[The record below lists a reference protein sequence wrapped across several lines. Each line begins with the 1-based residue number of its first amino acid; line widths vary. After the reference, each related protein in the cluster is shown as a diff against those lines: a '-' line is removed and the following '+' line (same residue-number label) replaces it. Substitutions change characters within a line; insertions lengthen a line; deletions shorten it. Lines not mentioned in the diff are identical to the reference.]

1 MYKGVPPYDMIGYN
15 DTMQIPHAFDGA
27 REQLWSFGPLGF
39 QTWNSIRALDFLQSL
54 ADVDPERLIVT
65 GESGGGTQTFLLSA
79 VDDRP
84 KWSAPVNMIS
94 LIMQGGSPCENAPGL
109 RVGTNNVEIA
119 ALTAP
124 KPMLMVSATGD
135 WTKNTPK
142 EEFPAMKAIYELYDR
157 SAYVETILIDA
168 PHNYNRSSREAVY
181 RFIFLC
187 SGVECREQRKRSMTI
202 VLVVSQTA
210 LMPVCGLLRHLRVSS
225 IWQRHRHLGV
235 FSMAAQGRR

>member
-1 MYKGVPPYDMIGYN
+1 MLGIVALDYLPVPPYDMIGYN
-15 DTMQIPHAFDGA
+15 DTMQIPHAFDGP

-109 RVGTNNVEIA
+109 RVGTNNVEIS

-135 WTKNTPK
+135 WTK
-142 EEFPAMKAIYELYDR
+142 
-157 SAYVETILIDA
+157 TII
-168 PHNYNRSSREAVY
+168 
-181 RFIFLC
+181 
-187 SGVECREQRKRSMTI
+187 
-202 VLVVSQTA
+202 
-210 LMPVCGLLRHLRVSS
+210 
-225 IWQRHRHLGV
+225 
-235 FSMAAQGRR
+235 